1 MKSFTYT
8 VQDELGL
15 HARPAGLLAKL
26 AAGCTSTITIDNG
39 TKKADAKRE
48 ILQRKSVILQ
58 NHAHTRKYG
67 THACMKAHILEHVY
81 GEKSYMSKI

>member
-26 AAGCTSTITIDNG
+26 AAGCTSTITIG
-39 TKKADAKRE
+39 
-48 ILQRKSVILQ
+48 
-58 NHAHTRKYG
+58 NH
-67 THACMKAHILEHVY
+67 EH
-81 GEKSYMSKI
+81 GR

>member
-39 TKKADAKRE
+39 TKKADAKRLMA
-48 ILQRKSVILQ
+48 IMSMGVKKG
-58 NHAHTRKYG
+58 HTV
-67 THACMKAHILEHVY
+67 TVTVDFETV
-81 GEKSYMSKI
+81 EKFFKENL